1 MNEKNKA
8 AIYLRI
14 SREDGDMGESGSI
27 SNQRQLLMSFLSE
40 REDLEFSG
48 EYVDDGVSGYQF
60 NRPGFNRMMQDARQ
74 KNICKEYFPI
84 LGFVLLPSTIV
95 ITAAGK

>member
-48 EYVDDGVSGYQF
+48 EYVDMSPPKMIQF
-60 NRPGFNRMMQDARQ
+60 NLSPPGGEGVE
-74 KNICKEYFPI
+74 KISP
-84 LGFVLLPSTIV
+84 P
-95 ITAAGK
+95 

>member
-40 REDLEFSG
+40 REDLKDLSRLGRNFK
-48 EYVDDGVSGYQF
+48 
-60 NRPGFNRMMQDARQ
+60 RQ

-95 ITAAGK
+95 MTAAGK